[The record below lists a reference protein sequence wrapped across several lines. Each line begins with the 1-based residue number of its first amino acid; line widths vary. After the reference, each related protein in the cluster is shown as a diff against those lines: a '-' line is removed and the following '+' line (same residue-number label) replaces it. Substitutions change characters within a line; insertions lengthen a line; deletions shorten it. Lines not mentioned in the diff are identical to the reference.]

1 MMNSLEPV
9 ERYIM
14 KHLDKPF
21 SLQEMADV
29 ACLSPIHFSR
39 AFKKYVG
46 YSPIQ
51 YAELFK
57 IRESLELIKVE
68 DYKVQDIAYLLGY
81 KNYETFSRRFK
92 SLVKIAPSDLKY
104 LLNRLNNEV
113 DNDAPLIISGS
124 KSLQDLQYL
133 VNDALERKTFGRKNL
148 DKLQVCILKA
158 PNERSR
164 KMEER
169 IHYSFEAPLA
179 QQLCELYNK

>member
-1 MMNSLEPV
+1 MNSLEAI
-9 ERYIM
+9 ERYI
-14 KHLDKPF
+14 KQHLNKPF
-21 SLQEMADV
+21 SLQEMAEV

-39 AFKKYVG
+39 VFKKYVG

-68 DYKVQDIAYLLGY
+68 DYKVQDIADLLGY

-104 LLNRLNNEV
+104 LLNRLNSEV

-124 KSLQDLQYL
+124 KNLQDLQYL
-133 VNDALERKTFGRKNL
+133 VNDALERRTFGRKDL
-148 DKLQVCILKA
+148 DKIQVCILNA
-158 PNERSR
+158 TNERSR
-164 KMEER
+164 KVEKR
-169 IHYSFEAPLA
+169 IQYSFEATLT